1 MRANDLALFLSP
13 LSWVNEYDD
22 ANVLSAISALR
33 RLSARP
39 LSLRCCH
46 TAFAFAPLRR
56 SQRDRETMGG
66 PRPGEARMATRCPR
80 HFNTAIGSR
89 PLSSLRSWHVS
100 VLVLLSVGCSL
111 TLTSVLPNC
120 ASLTSEGTRACAC
133 SFYGSRAACYN
144 VRVRRPPAALPR
156 CLAAYRHARRS
167 RVRRSFATTLKVSHQ
182 PHARSLSCSLALVQ
196 RSGDSRW
203 RAITESL
210 RLSELRSTLQTQ
222 AVRAPATLEAALNEG
237 AKY

>member
-182 PHARSLSCSLALVQ
+182 PRSLATRGHCRAA
-196 RSGDSRW
+196 SRW
-203 RAITESL
+203 CSDQAIRGGAPLPNRYVCQSSAAPSKLRPFELL
-210 RLSELRSTLQTQ
+210 RLWKRH
-222 AVRAPATLEAALNEG
+222 
-237 AKY
+237 